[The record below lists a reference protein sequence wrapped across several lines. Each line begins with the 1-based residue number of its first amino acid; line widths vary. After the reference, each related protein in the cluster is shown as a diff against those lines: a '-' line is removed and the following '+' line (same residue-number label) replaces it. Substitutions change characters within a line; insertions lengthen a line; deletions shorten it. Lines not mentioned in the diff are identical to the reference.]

1 MNAFIAPL
9 ALILERRLGY
19 SQRLVA
25 AIGHPVMWFG
35 WVIDYLETRLNTDKR
50 SDAERKQAG
59 MVALATLV

>member
-35 WVIDYLETRLNTDKR
+35 WVIDFFETRLNTARR
-50 SDAERKQAG
+50 STAQRR
-59 MVALATLV
+59 